1 MMVGVRMRVTGWM
14 SMARTHLINVR
25 RGMPVV
31 LLPCTVGHLGR
42 TANSLVCGT
51 MRYVTELLKLALRL
65 LTRCCRV
72 QQASKAVKLR
82 NLGQRPR
89 NMLAKAGESDRA
101 IRVKMVRPCAI
112 CLTLP
117 HYSSLPYSAQAS
129 LRYLPLFL
137 YFLHLTD
144 WLAGLQLENARV
156 ERRTADRGPMS
167 SFLSRLSLFSSTM
180 FQFYKTHIHTP
191 CILCLPDKIYT
202 QKGRK

>member
-1 MMVGVRMRVTGWM
+1 
-14 SMARTHLINVR
+14 
-25 RGMPVV
+25 
-31 LLPCTVGHLGR
+31 
-42 TANSLVCGT
+42 
-51 MRYVTELLKLALRL
+51 MRYVTEFLKLAFRL

-101 IRVKMVRPCAI
+101 IRVKMVCPCAI

-144 WLAGLQLENARV
+144 WIAVLQLENARV
-156 ERRTADRGPMS
+156 EKRTADRGPMLS

-180 FQFYKTHIHTP
+180 FQFYKPPIHTL
-191 CILCLPDKIYT
+191 CILCLPDKMYT
-202 QKGRK
+202 QKSRK